1 MTAHQFALRKLGA
14 DGLRI
19 CDIDLGCKDLGC
31 KDLGCKD
38 LGCKDFGCKR
48 ISDVY
53 GIAATGTVYARAGM
67 GMHDSKKATVRA

>member
-1 MTAHQFALRKLGA
+1 MTARQFALRKLGA

-19 CDIDLGCKDLGC
+19 SDIG
-31 KDLGCKD
+31 

-53 GIAATGTVYARAGM
+53 GIAVTGTLYVPAGM
-67 GMHDSKKATVRA
+67 EMHDSKKATVRA

>member
-19 CDIDLGCKDLGC
+19 CDIDLGCKD
-31 KDLGCKD
+31 
-38 LGCKDFGCKR
+38 FGGKR

-53 GIAATGTVYARAGM
+53 GIAAITGTLCASAGM

>member
-14 DGLRI
+14 DGLPV
-19 CDIDLGCKDLGC
+19 CDI
-31 KDLGCKD
+31 D

-53 GIAATGTVYARAGM
+53 GIAAMGTLYAPAGM

>member
-19 CDIDLGCKDLGC
+19 CDIDLGYKDLGY
-31 KDLGCKD
+31 
-38 LGCKDFGCKR
+38 KDFGCKR

-67 GMHDSKKATVRA
+67 GMHESKKATVRA

>member
-14 DGLRI
+14 DGLPT
-19 CDIDLGCKDLGC
+19 CDIDLGRE
-31 KDLGCKD
+31 
-38 LGCKDFGCKR
+38 DFRRKR

-53 GIAATGTVYARAGM
+53 GIAATGALYVPAGM

>member
-19 CDIDLGCKDLGC
+19 CDIDLGCKDLGY
-31 KDLGCKD
+31 KGLGY
-38 LGCKDFGCKR
+38 KDFGCKR

>member
-14 DGLRI
+14 DGLRV

-31 KDLGCKD
+31 KDLGYK
-38 LGCKDFGCKR
+38 G

-53 GIAATGTVYARAGM
+53 GPAAGQ
-67 GMHDSKKATVRA
+67 